1 MKIKSLFLPVRLV
14 LLFTLSISF
23 LYGESIKEI
32 NLGILSLAPPTKTY
46 KSWKPFAKYLS
57 EQTGLKV
64 NIIAPKGFKKLKKMA
79 VERQVDIF
87 YINSLIFYKLK
98 TAKHAVAI
106 AQMKNIADEIT
117 SRSDIFVRRDSN
129 IDTVSQLKGKTVA
142 YVSPMGAGG
151 YLAPKAYLTKEGL
164 QPKEV
169 FTKNLTNSIYNVLLG
184 KVDAATMCG
193 VNYKLMSQKLK
204 TGELKIIASS
214 TKYPENVLAA
224 RSGLSL
230 AFIDNIKDIVISMPE
245 TEEGRIVLKKM
256 QSMKIKEFILYDE
269 RIENLTKE
277 LLMVGK

>member
-1 MKIKSLFLPVRLV
+1 MKIKDLFLLVRTL
-14 LLFTLSISF
+14 LLFALSTSF

-32 NLGILSLAPPTKTY
+32 NLGILSLAPPTTTY

-57 EQTGLKV
+57 KKTGLKV
-64 NIIAPKGFKKLKKMA
+64 NIIAPKGFKKLKTMA
-79 VERQVDIF
+79 VDKKVDIF

-98 TAKHAVAI
+98 IAKQAVAI
-106 AQMKNIADEIT
+106 AQMKNIANEIT
-117 SRSDIFVRRDSN
+117 SRSDIFVRRDSK
-129 IDTVSQLKGKTVA
+129 IDSVSQLKGKTVA

-151 YLAPKAYLTKEGL
+151 YLAPKAYLINEGL
-164 QPKEV
+164 QPKEI

-193 VNYKLMSQKLK
+193 VNYKLMSQKLQ

-230 AFIDNIKDIVISMPE
+230 AFVDKIKKIVIGMPQSK
-245 TEEGRIVLKKM
+245 EGKTVLNKM

-277 LLMVGK
+277 LLLVGE